1 MRHMISLRDWSGKEI
16 QEIIDL
22 ALKIKKAPK
31 NYSDCLAN
39 KTLVMIFQKTS
50 TRTRISFEAGMTQLG
65 GHAIFLEW
73 GKSNLPLTSTKY
85 EIKYISRNSDF
96 IMARVMKD
104 EDLLKMEAGSE
115 VPLINGCDDK
125 FHPSQIVSDLM
136 TIKEKRG
143 KLEGAKLVYVGVHN
157 NVANSLIEG
166 CIKVG
171 VQLTLVTP
179 IVNEP
184 SYDKAII
191 EEANKTG
198 LLKQTLNLKEALSDA
213 DFVYLDTWVDMEYFN
228 DPAFQAEKE
237 KRIKLMMPYQ
247 LNRKALNGLNPMI
260 MHDMPIHTGYEIED
274 ELVESPNSIIFDQAE
289 NLLHTRKAL
298 LITLD
303 KKRNVL
309 KGKREL
315 H

>member
-22 ALKIKKAPK
+22 ALKIKKTPQ
-31 NYSDCLAN
+31 NYATSLKN

-96 IMARVMKD
+96 IMARVMKH

-166 CIKVG
+166 CSKVG

-179 IVNEP
+179 IINNP
-184 SYDKAII
+184 SYDEEII
-191 EEANKTG
+191 NEANKTG
-198 LLKQTLNLKEALSDA
+198 LLRQTLNLKGALSDA
-213 DFVYLDTWVDMEYFN
+213 DFIYLDTWVDMEFFT
-228 DPAFQAEKE
+228 DPAFKEEKE
-237 KRIKLMMPYQ
+237 KRTKPMMPYQ
-247 LNRKALNGLNPMI
+247 LNRKTLKRFNPMI
-260 MHDMPIHTGYEIED
+260 MHDMPIHVGYEIED

-298 LITLD
+298 LLTLD
-303 KKRNVL
+303 RKR
-309 KGKREL
+309 
-315 H
+315 

>member
-16 QEIIDL
+16 QEIVDL
-22 ALKIKKAPK
+22 ALTIKKAPQ
-31 NYSDCLAN
+31 NYAASLKN

-73 GKSNLPLTSTKY
+73 GKSNLPLTSTKF
-85 EIKYISRNSDF
+85 EIRYISRNSDF
-96 IMARVMKD
+96 IMARVMKH

-136 TIKEKRG
+136 TVKDKRG

-157 NVANSLIEG
+157 NVANSLVEG
-166 CIKVG
+166 CTKVG

-179 IVNEP
+179 TVNEP
-184 SYDKAII
+184 SYDEEII
-191 EEANKTG
+191 KDANKTG

-213 DFVYLDTWVDMEYFN
+213 DFVYLDTWVDMEFFN
-228 DPAFQAEKE
+228 DPAFKEEKE

-247 LNRKALNGLNPMI
+247 LNRKALKGLNPMI
-260 MHDMPIHTGYEIED
+260 MHDMPIHVGYEIED
-274 ELVESPNSIIFDQAE
+274 ELVESSNSIIFDQAE

-298 LITLD
+298 LLTLD
-303 KKRNVL
+303 QKR
-309 KGKREL
+309 
-315 H
+315 

>member
-1 MRHMISLRDWSGKEI
+1 MISLRDWSGKEI
-16 QEIIDL
+16 KEIIDL
-22 ALKIKKAPK
+22 ALKIKKAPQ
-31 NYSDCLAN
+31 NYAISLKN

-96 IMARVMKD
+96 IMARVMKH

-157 NVANSLIEG
+157 NVANSLVEG
-166 CIKVG
+166 CTKVS
-171 VQLTLVTP
+171 VQVTLVTP
-179 IVNEP
+179 IVNKP
-184 SYDKAII
+184 SYDEKII
-191 EEANKTG
+191 KEAKKTG

-213 DFVYLDTWVDMEYFN
+213 DFVYLDTWVDMEFFN
-228 DPAFQAEKE
+228 DPAFKEEKE
-237 KRIKLMMPYQ
+237 KRTKLMIPYQ
-247 LNRKALNGLNPMI
+247 LNRKALKGLSPMI
-260 MHDMPIHTGYEIED
+260 MHDMPIHVGYEIED

-298 LITLD
+298 LLTLD
-303 KKRNVL
+303 KKR
-309 KGKREL
+309 
-315 H
+315 